1 MFVTRLKNKERS
13 YTNNVI
19 KLEEIMNV
27 PPIVAPQS
35 PKGYA

>member
-1 MFVTRLKNKERS
+1 MFATRLKNKEGS

-27 PPIVAPQS
+27 PPR
-35 PKGYA
+35 GD